1 MNIVFMGTPEFG
13 SKILSELV
21 KEHNVVLVVTQPDKI
36 VGRKKEIEFSAVKK
50 KALELNI
57 PIFQPQNIRQEY
69 QYIID
74 NYKFDLIVTA
84 AYGQIV
90 GTKLLYY
97 PKYKSINVHG
107 SLLPKYRGGAPIQ
120 RSIINGDNKT
130 GITIMYM
137 AKGMD
142 SGDILAQKEINI
154 DLNDNS
160 DSMFE
165 KLAIL
170 GASMINNVI
179 NDLVNDKIT
188 PIKQNN
194 EEVTYAYN
202 ISHEEEL
209 LEFYNLDN
217 IQIYNK
223 IRGLSTNPGA
233 YFKVNG
239 FAIKVYES
247 ILSDDTTSYEPST
260 ICDVKKDSFSIACK
274 NNTVISFKVI
284 KPEGKGI
291 MNVKD
296 FMNGKGKSIIVLG
309 EKVIK

>member
-13 SKILSELV
+13 AKILSELV

-57 PIFQPQNIRQEY
+57 TIFQPQNIRQEY

-74 NYKFDLIVTA
+74 NYEFDLIVTA

-154 DLNDNS
+154 DFNDNS

-170 GASMINNVI
+170 GESMINNVI

-188 PIKQNN
+188 PIKQNR

-209 LEFYNLDN
+209 LDFYNLDN

-239 FAIKVYES
+239 FSIKVYES
-247 ILSDDTTSYEPST
+247 ILSDDITRYEPSS
-260 ICDVKKDSFSIACK
+260 ICDIKKDSFSISCK
-274 NNTVISFKVI
+274 NNTVISFKLI

-296 FMNGKGKSIIVLG
+296 FMNGKGKSIIVLS
-309 EKVIK
+309 EKVN